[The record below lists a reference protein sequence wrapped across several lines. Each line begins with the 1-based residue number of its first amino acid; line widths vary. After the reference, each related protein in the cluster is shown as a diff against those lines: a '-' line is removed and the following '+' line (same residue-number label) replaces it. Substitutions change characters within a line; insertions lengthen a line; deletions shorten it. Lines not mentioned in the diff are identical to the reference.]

1 MLTRRGWI
9 GKITTTERRRFDP
22 AKKICCNTFLEEHF
36 MRPCLLFMLALVA
49 VVAIAI
55 CGPPAVVAGSND
67 YQIGQTAAAIAE
79 NPATSPAQLLVVADP
94 PSTAGRI
101 DAVAIRLR
109 NILPA
114 ARPRNIFRQWVRL
127 LTRLSC

>member
-1 MLTRRGWI
+1 
-9 GKITTTERRRFDP
+9 
-22 AKKICCNTFLEEHF
+22 

-55 CGPPAVVAGSND
+55 CGPPAVVAGSTD
-67 YQIGQTAAAIAE
+67 YQISQTAAVIAE
-79 NPATSPAQLLVVADP
+79 NPATSPAASLVVRDP
-94 PSTAGRI
+94 GSCDGLSAQL
-101 DAVAIRLR
+101 ACQLK

-114 ARPRNIFRQWVRL
+114 ARPRNIFRQGVRL

>member
-1 MLTRRGWI
+1 
-9 GKITTTERRRFDP
+9 
-22 AKKICCNTFLEEHF
+22 

-67 YQIGQTAAAIAE
+67 YQIDQAAADIAE
-79 NPATSPAQLLVVADP
+79 NPATSPAPLLVVADP
-94 PSTAGRI
+94 LSTAGRI
-101 DAVAIRLR
+101 DAVAIRLK

-114 ARPRNIFRQWVRL
+114 ARPRNILRQGVRL